1 MDECSQNVMHHLE
14 MCDILSEIWKF
25 AVIGKVRK
33 KGYNYDQ
40 CIRILY
46 FSSYVITVCT
56 EITV

>member
-1 MDECSQNVMHHLE
+1 LE